1 MSKRVL
7 EPLTAAEWK
16 VMRVVWE
23 RGDCAARDVYEVC
36 GDRQG
41 LAASTV
47 KTHLRRLV
55 DKGYLATTQVG
66 NSFLYRATRP
76 PLKSLQ
82 ADADR
87 LLENT
92 LDGTAGPLLA
102 YMLKKSRI
110 SEEQLAE
117 LRALLDQHTAG
128 EQPADGSTNGSP
140 ANGSSTHGS
149 GGKEER

>member
-1 MSKRVL
+1 MSKRAL

-16 VMRVVWE
+16 VMKVVWE

-36 GDRQG
+36 GDRHDM
-41 LAASTV
+41 AVSTV

-92 LDGTAGPLLA
+92 LEGTAGPLLA
-102 YMLKKSRI
+102 YMFKKSRI
-110 SEEQLAE
+110 SDDELAE
-117 LRALLDQHTAG
+117 LRALLDAHDAG
-128 EQPADGSTNGSP
+128 NPDPQSSDRRRSQPQDSQSQR
-140 ANGSSTHGS
+140 
-149 GGKEER
+149 KERA